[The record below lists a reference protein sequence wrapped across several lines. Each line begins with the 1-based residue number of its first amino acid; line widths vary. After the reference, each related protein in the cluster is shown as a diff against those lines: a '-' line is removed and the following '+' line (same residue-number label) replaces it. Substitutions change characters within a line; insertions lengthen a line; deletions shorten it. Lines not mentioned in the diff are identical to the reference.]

1 MLNRKQYEKE
11 IELARESQIRELTL
25 RLSSAFDINANIRAQ
40 DITTKP
46 DEALLDEIMNIDI
59 PRQGRDAGEVADE
72 LVNKVFRTSLLTQHP
87 RFFSF
92 VASGVSPY
100 SIAGSILSDIYN
112 INNCGYETAP
122 PISLIE
128 EKLIRW
134 MGSRAGFG
142 DGCGGVF
149 TSGGSLSNLTGM
161 LAARG
166 KKLTEDEYSS
176 GSAYISDQTH
186 SSVKKGLR
194 LMGIRSSNIVIIPSD
209 DNFKMRC
216 DLLENAVKRDIAC
229 GKKPFLVVGTLG
241 TTNTGSIDPLEKISE
256 IAKTYDMWM
265 HVDGAFGGSVLFSDI
280 YNHLAAGVENADSL
294 SWDTHKWAMQ
304 VYSCSCIIARNKK
317 DLINVF
323 AEHPE
328 YLEDVINSEHTDSWD
343 LGIEM
348 SRPARAIK
356 LWYTV
361 QAMGTDLLADI
372 IDYPFFYSSLAR
384 KELEKLDG
392 WEITSPP
399 MCGTITFRYAPPG
412 LSEKETDDLN
422 GAVSKQIIDE
432 NYAYI
437 VTTTIKGM
445 RVLRMNMINYNTTDE
460 DIISTVRRLDEIAR
474 SLYEKKGTEAAAERP
489 AEQQ

>member
-1 MLNRKQYEKE
+1 MINREQYEREIQSSKE
-11 IELARESQIRELTL
+11 AQIKELTL
-25 RLSSAFDINANIRAQ
+25 HLAEIFDVNTNVRNQ
-40 DITTKP
+40 DITVKP
-46 DEALLDEIMNIDI
+46 DEALLDEIKNIEI
-59 PRQGRDAGEVADE
+59 PRTGRDAKEVADE
-72 LVNKVFRTSLLTQHP
+72 LINKVFKTSLLTQHP

-100 SIAGSILSDIYN
+100 SIVGSVLSDIYN

-128 EKLIRW
+128 EKLIKW

-142 DGCGGVF
+142 EECGGVF

-166 KKLTEDEYSS
+166 KKLTEDEYPI

-194 LMGIRSSNIVIIPSD
+194 LMGIRSENIVIIPSD
-209 DNFKMRC
+209 ENFKMRC
-216 DLLENAVKRDIAC
+216 DLLDEAIVRDIAN

-241 TTNTGSIDPLEKISE
+241 TTNTGSIDPLDRISE

-265 HVDGAFGGSVLFSDI
+265 HVDGAFGGSILFSEI
-280 YNHLAAGVENADSL
+280 YNHLAKGIEHADSL

-304 VYSCSCIIARNKK
+304 VYSCSCIIAKNKK

-361 QAMGTDLLADI
+361 QAMGTDMLADV
-372 IDYPFFYSSLAR
+372 IDYPFFYASLVK
-384 KELEKLDG
+384 KELEKLAD

-399 MCGTITFRYAPPG
+399 MCGTITFRFAPKG
-412 LSEKETDDLN
+412 LSDKETDDIN
-422 GAVSKQIIDE
+422 GAISKQIIDE
-432 NYAYI
+432 NFAYI
-437 VTTTIKGM
+437 VTTTIKNK
-445 RVLRMNMINYNTTDE
+445 RVLRMNMINCNTTD
-460 DIISTVRRLDEIAR
+460 DDVISTVRHLDEIAHQ
-474 SLYEKKGTEAAAERP
+474 LC
-489 AEQQ
+489 

>member
-1 MLNRKQYEKE
+1 MLNREQYEKE
-11 IELARESQIRELTL
+11 IQSAGEAQIKELMARLYEVLDVNT
-25 RLSSAFDINANIRAQ
+25 NIRNQ
-40 DITTKP
+40 NITVRP
-46 DEALLDEIMNIDI
+46 DSGLLDEIMRMEI
-59 PRQGRDAGEVADE
+59 PAKGRDPKEVADE
-72 LVNKVFRTSLLTQHP
+72 LVEKVFKTSLLTQHP

-100 SIAGSILSDIYN
+100 SIVGSILSDIYN

-128 EKLIRW
+128 EKLIKW
-134 MGSRAGFG
+134 MGARAGFG
-142 DGCGGVF
+142 EECGGIF

-166 KKLTEDEYSS
+166 KKLTEDEYPI
-176 GSAYISDQTH
+176 GTAYLSDQTH

-194 LMGIRSSNIVIIPSD
+194 LMGIRSDNIVIIPSD
-209 DNFKMRC
+209 DSFRMRL
-216 DLLENAVKRDIAC
+216 DLLEDAIKADMER
-229 GKKPFLVVGTLG
+229 GRKPFLVIGTLG
-241 TTNTGSIDPLEKISE
+241 TTNTGSIDPLEGISG
-256 IAKTYDMWM
+256 IAAKYDMWM

-280 YNHLAAGVENADSL
+280 YNHLAVGVEKADSL

-304 VYSCSCIIARNKK
+304 VYSCSCIIAKDKK
-317 DLINVF
+317 DLISVF

-356 LWYTV
+356 LWNTI
-361 QAMGTDLLADI
+361 QAMGTDMIADV

-384 KELEKLDG
+384 RELEKLPG

-399 MCGTITFRYAPPG
+399 MCGTITFRFAPDG
-412 LSEKETDDLN
+412 LSEKRLDELN
-422 GAVSKQIIDE
+422 GEISRAIIDE

-437 VTTTIKGM
+437 VTTTIKGK
-445 RVLRMNMINYNTTDE
+445 RVLRMNMINCNTTDE
-460 DIISTVRRLDEIAR
+460 DVINTVRRLDDIAHR
-474 SLYEKKGTEAAAERP
+474 LCNN
-489 AEQQ
+489 

>member
-1 MLNRKQYEKE
+1 MLNRKQYDKDIVSAKKLQIEELKE
-11 IELARESQIRELTL
+11 
-25 RLSSAFDINANIRAQ
+25 RLSEVFDVNTNIHNQ
-40 DITTKP
+40 NITVAP
-46 DEALLDEIMNIDI
+46 DEDLLEEIMNIEI
-59 PRQGRDAGEVADE
+59 PRAGRDAKDVADE
-72 LVNKVFRTSLLTQHP
+72 LVNKVFKTSLLTQHP

-142 DGCGGVF
+142 DECGGVF

-161 LAARG
+161 IAARC
-166 KKLTEDEYSS
+166 KKLTEDEYSI
-176 GSAYISDQTH
+176 GTAYISDQTH
-186 SSVKKGLR
+186 SSVKKGFR
-194 LMGIRSSNIVIIPSD
+194 LMGIKTANVSVIPSD
-209 DNFKMRC
+209 DAFKMRV
-216 DLLENAVKRDIAC
+216 DLLEEAIKKDLAD

-241 TTNTGSIDPLEKISE
+241 TTNTGSIDPLDKISE
-256 IAKTYDMWM
+256 IAKKYEMWM

-280 YNHLAAGVENADSL
+280 YCHLAKGIEEADSL

-304 VYSCSCIIARNKK
+304 VYSCSCIIAKDKK
-317 DLINVF
+317 DLINAF
-323 AEHPE
+323 MEHPE

-361 QAMGTDLLADI
+361 QAMGTDLLADV
-372 IDYPFFYSSLAR
+372 IDYPFFHSSLVK
-384 KELEKLDG
+384 KELEKLEG

-399 MCGTITFRYAPPG
+399 MCGTITFRFAPKG
-412 LSEKETDDLN
+412 LSEKEMDDLN
-422 GAVSKQIIDE
+422 GAISRKIIED

-437 VTTTIKGM
+437 VTTTIKGK
-445 RVLRMNMINYNTTDE
+445 RALRMNMINCNSTDE
-460 DIISTVRRLDEIAR
+460 DIISTVRKLDEIAHE
-474 SLYEKKGTEAAAERP
+474 LV
-489 AEQQ
+489 

>member
-1 MLNRKQYEKE
+1 MINREQYEREIQSSKE
-11 IELARESQIRELTL
+11 AQIKELTL
-25 RLSSAFDINANIRAQ
+25 HIAEIFDVNTNVRNQ
-40 DITTKP
+40 DITVKP
-46 DEALLDEIMNIDI
+46 DEALLDEIKNIEI
-59 PRQGRDAGEVADE
+59 PRTGRDAKEVADE
-72 LVNKVFRTSLLTQHP
+72 LINKVFKTSLLTQHP

-100 SIAGSILSDIYN
+100 SIVGSVLSDIYN

-128 EKLIRW
+128 EKLIKW

-142 DGCGGVF
+142 EECGGVF

-166 KKLTEDEYSS
+166 KKLTEDEYPI

-194 LMGIRSSNIVIIPSD
+194 LMGIRSENVVIIPSD
-209 DNFKMRC
+209 ENFKMRC
-216 DLLENAVKRDIAC
+216 DLLDEAIVRDIAN

-241 TTNTGSIDPLEKISE
+241 TTNTGSIDPLDRISE

-265 HVDGAFGGSVLFSDI
+265 HVDGAFGGSILFSEI
-280 YNHLAAGVENADSL
+280 YNHLAKGIERADSL

-304 VYSCSCIIARNKK
+304 VYSCSCIIAKNKK

-361 QAMGTDLLADI
+361 QAMGTDMLADV
-372 IDYPFFYSSLAR
+372 IDYPFFYASLVK
-384 KELEKLDG
+384 KELEKLAD

-399 MCGTITFRYAPPG
+399 MCGTITFRFAPKG
-412 LSEKETDDLN
+412 LSDKETDDIN
-422 GAVSKQIIDE
+422 GAISKQIIDE
-432 NYAYI
+432 NFAYI
-437 VTTTIKGM
+437 VTTTIKNK
-445 RVLRMNMINYNTTDE
+445 RVLRMNMINCNTTD
-460 DIISTVRRLDEIAR
+460 DDVISTVRHLDEIAHQ
-474 SLYEKKGTEAAAERP
+474 LY
-489 AEQQ
+489 

>member
-1 MLNRKQYEKE
+1 MMLDKKQYEKE
-11 IELARESQIRELTL
+11 LQAAREAQIRDLTE
-25 RLSSAFDINANIRAQ
+25 RLAEVFDVNTNVQAQ
-40 DITTKP
+40 EITKKP
-46 DEALLDEIMNIDI
+46 DDALLEELKNIEI
-59 PRQGRDAGEVADE
+59 PRAGRDAKEVADE
-72 LVNKVFRTSLLTQHP
+72 LVEKVFKTSLLTQHP

-122 PISLIE
+122 PISIIE
-128 EKLIRW
+128 EKLIAW

-142 DGCGGVF
+142 PECGGVF

-166 KKLTEDEYSS
+166 KKLTEDEYPI
-176 GSAYISDQTH
+176 GCAYLSDQTH

-194 LMGIRSSNIVIIPSD
+194 LMGVRSDNIRIIPSD
-209 DNFKMRC
+209 DDFKLRC
-216 DLLENAVKRDIAC
+216 DLLEEAIRADLDA
-229 GKKPFLVVGTLG
+229 GKKPFLVIGTLG
-241 TTNTGSIDPLEKISE
+241 TTNTGSIDPLDQIAE
-256 IAKTYDMWM
+256 IAKKYGLWL

-280 YNHLAAGVENADSL
+280 YNHLAKGIEQADSL

-304 VYSCSCIIARNKK
+304 VYSCSCIIAKNKK
-317 DLINVF
+317 DLIATF

-328 YLEDVINSEHTDSWD
+328 YLADVIDSEHADSWD

-361 QAMGTDLLADI
+361 QAMGTDLLADV
-372 IDYPFFYSSLAR
+372 IDYPFFYASLVK
-384 KELEKLDG
+384 KELEKLPN

-412 LSEKETDDLN
+412 LSDAETDALN
-422 GAVSKQIIDE
+422 GAISRQIIDE
-432 NYAYI
+432 NFAYI
-437 VTTTIKGM
+437 VTTTIKNK
-445 RVLRMNMINYNTTDE
+445 RVLRMNMINCRTTDE
-460 DIISTVRRLDEIAR
+460 DVIQTVERLDEIAKR
-474 SLYEKKGTEAAAERP
+474 IDLKNI
-489 AEQQ
+489 

>member
-1 MLNRKQYEKE
+1 MINREQYEREIQSSKE
-11 IELARESQIRELTL
+11 AQIKELTL
-25 RLSSAFDINANIRAQ
+25 HIAEIFDVNTNVRNQ
-40 DITTKP
+40 DITVKP
-46 DEALLDEIMNIDI
+46 DEALLDEIKNIEI
-59 PRQGRDAGEVADE
+59 PRTGRDAKEVADE
-72 LVNKVFRTSLLTQHP
+72 LINKMFKTSLLTQHP

-100 SIAGSILSDIYN
+100 SIVGSVLSDIYN

-128 EKLIRW
+128 EKLIKW

-142 DGCGGVF
+142 EECGGVF

-166 KKLTEDEYSS
+166 KKLTEDEYPI

-194 LMGIRSSNIVIIPSD
+194 LMGIRSENIVIIPSD
-209 DNFKMRC
+209 ENFKMRC
-216 DLLENAVKRDIAC
+216 DLLDEAIVRDIAN

-241 TTNTGSIDPLEKISE
+241 TTNTGSIDPLDRISE

-265 HVDGAFGGSVLFSDI
+265 HVDGAFGGSVLFSEI
-280 YNHLAAGVENADSL
+280 YNHLAKGIERADSL

-304 VYSCSCIIARNKK
+304 VYSCSCIIAKNKK

-361 QAMGTDLLADI
+361 QAMGTDMLADV
-372 IDYPFFYSSLAR
+372 IDYPFFYASLVK
-384 KELEKLDG
+384 KELEKLAD

-399 MCGTITFRYAPPG
+399 MCGTITFRFAPKG
-412 LSEKETDDLN
+412 LSDKETDDIN
-422 GAVSKQIIDE
+422 GAISKQIIDE
-432 NYAYI
+432 NFAYI
-437 VTTTIKGM
+437 VTTTIKNK
-445 RVLRMNMINYNTTDE
+445 RVLRMNMINCNTTD
-460 DIISTVRRLDEIAR
+460 DDVISTVRHLDEIAHQ
-474 SLYEKKGTEAAAERP
+474 LY
-489 AEQQ
+489 

>member
-1 MLNRKQYEKE
+1 MLNRYEYEQKIQLAKE
-11 IELARESQIRELTL
+11 EQIKELTN
-25 RLSSAFDINANIRAQ
+25 RLSEVFDVNTNVRKQ
-40 DITTKP
+40 DITIKP
-46 DEALLDEIMNIDI
+46 DKELLEEIMNIEI
-59 PRQGRDAGEVADE
+59 PKAGRDAREVADE
-72 LVNKVFRTSLLTQHP
+72 LVNKVFKTSLLTQHP

-100 SIAGSILSDIYN
+100 SIVGSILSDIYN

-128 EKLIRW
+128 EKLIKW

-142 DGCGGVF
+142 DECGGVF

-166 KKLTEDEYSS
+166 KKLTEDEYPI

-194 LMGIRSSNIVIIPSD
+194 LMGIRRDNIIIIPSD

-216 DLLENAVKRDIAC
+216 DLLEEKIKEDIKN

-241 TTNTGSIDPLEKISE
+241 TTNTGSIDPLDKIAKV
-256 IAKTYDMWM
+256 AKTYNMWM
-265 HVDGAFGGSVLFSDI
+265 HVDGAFGGSILFSDI
-280 YNHLAAGVENADSL
+280 YNNLAKGIEEADSL

-304 VYSCSCIIARNKK
+304 VYSCSCIIAKNKK

-361 QAMGTDLLADI
+361 QAMGTDMLADV
-372 IDYPFFYSSLAR
+372 IDYPFFYSSIVK
-384 KELEKLDG
+384 KELEKLKD

-399 MCGTITFRYAPPG
+399 MCGTITFRYAPNG
-412 LSEKETDDLN
+412 LTSKEIDDLN
-422 GAVSKQIIDE
+422 GAISKQIIEE
-432 NYAYI
+432 NFAYI
-437 VTTTIKGM
+437 VTTTIKNK
-445 RVLRMNMINYNTTDE
+445 RVLRMNMINCNTTDE
-460 DIISTVRRLDEIAR
+460 DVKNTIIHLNEIATK
-474 SLYEKKGTEAAAERP
+474 LYQNK
-489 AEQQ
+489 

>member
-1 MLNRKQYEKE
+1 MLDREQYESE
-11 IELARESQIRELTL
+11 IRSAKKAQIEELTL
-25 RLSSAFDINANIRAQ
+25 RLSEAFDVNTNVRSQA
-40 DITTKP
+40 ITAKP
-46 DEALLDEIMNIDI
+46 DEALLNEIMSIEI
-59 PRQGRDAGEVADE
+59 PRAGRDAREVADE
-72 LVNKVFRTSLLTQHP
+72 LVNKVFKTSLLTQHP

-122 PISLIE
+122 PISIIE

-142 DGCGGVF
+142 DECGGVF

-166 KKLTEDEYSS
+166 KKLCEDEYPI
-176 GSAYISDQTH
+176 GSAYLSDQTH

-194 LMGIRSSNIVIIPSD
+194 LMGIRSDNIVIIPSD
-209 DNFKMRC
+209 DAFKMRC
-216 DLLENAVKRDIAC
+216 DLLEEAIKKDLAK

-241 TTNTGSIDPLEKISE
+241 TTNTGSIDPLDTIAH
-256 IAKTYDMWM
+256 IAKRYDMWM

-280 YNHLAAGVENADSL
+280 YNHLAKGIENADSL

-304 VYSCSCIIARNKK
+304 VYSCSCIIAKNKK

-328 YLEDVINSEHTDSWD
+328 YLEDVIDSEHTDSWD

-361 QAMGTDLLADI
+361 QAMGTDLLADV
-372 IDYPFFYSSLAR
+372 IDYPFYYGSIAGR
-384 KELEKLDG
+384 ELNKLPD
-392 WEITSPP
+392 WEVTSPP
-399 MCGTITFRYAPPG
+399 MCGTVTFRFAPRG
-412 LSEKETDDLN
+412 LSDNELDELN
-422 GAVSKQIIDE
+422 GAISKRIIDE

-437 VTTTIKGM
+437 VTTTVKNR
-445 RVLRMNMINYNTTDE
+445 RVLRMNMINCNTTDE
-460 DIISTVRRLDEIAR
+460 DVISTIRHLDKIAHE
-474 SLYEKKGTEAAAERP
+474 LLGK
-489 AEQQ
+489 

>member
-1 MLNRKQYEKE
+1 MINREQYEREIQSSKE
-11 IELARESQIRELTL
+11 AQIKELTL
-25 RLSSAFDINANIRAQ
+25 HLAEIFDVNTNVRNQ
-40 DITTKP
+40 DITVKP
-46 DEALLDEIMNIDI
+46 DEALLDEIKNIEI
-59 PRQGRDAGEVADE
+59 PRTGRDAKEVADE
-72 LVNKVFRTSLLTQHP
+72 LINKVFKTSLLTQHP

-100 SIAGSILSDIYN
+100 SIVGSVLSDIYN

-128 EKLIRW
+128 EKLIKW

-142 DGCGGVF
+142 EECGGVF

-166 KKLTEDEYSS
+166 KKLTEDEYPI

-194 LMGIRSSNIVIIPSD
+194 LMGIRSENIVIIPSD
-209 DNFKMRC
+209 ENFKMRC
-216 DLLENAVKRDIAC
+216 DLLDEAIVRDIAN

-241 TTNTGSIDPLEKISE
+241 TTNTGSIDPLDRISE

-265 HVDGAFGGSVLFSDI
+265 HVDGAFGGSVLFSEI
-280 YNHLAAGVENADSL
+280 YNHLAKGIERADSL

-304 VYSCSCIIARNKK
+304 VYSCSCIIAKNKK

-361 QAMGTDLLADI
+361 QAMGTDMLADV
-372 IDYPFFYSSLAR
+372 IDYPFFYASLVK
-384 KELEKLDG
+384 KELEKLAD

-399 MCGTITFRYAPPG
+399 MCGTITFRFAPKG
-412 LSEKETDDLN
+412 LSDKETDDIN
-422 GAVSKQIIDE
+422 GAISKQIIDE
-432 NYAYI
+432 NFAYI
-437 VTTTIKGM
+437 VTTTIKNK
-445 RVLRMNMINYNTTDE
+445 RVLRMNMINCNTTD
-460 DIISTVRRLDEIAR
+460 DDVISTVRHLDEIAHQ
-474 SLYEKKGTEAAAERP
+474 LY
-489 AEQQ
+489 

>member
-1 MLNRKQYEKE
+1 MLDRKQYQEQIESAKKE
-11 IELARESQIRELTL
+11 QIEELKA
-25 RLSSAFDINANIRAQ
+25 RLSEVFDINTEIRRQ
-40 DITTKP
+40 PITVRP
-46 DEALLDEIMNIDI
+46 DEALLREIADMPI
-59 PRQGRDAGEVADE
+59 PREGRNAKEVADE
-72 LVNKVFRTSLLTQHP
+72 LVEKVFKTSLLTQHP

-134 MGSRAGFG
+134 MGSRAGF
-142 DGCGGVF
+142 DDACGGVF

-166 KKLTEDEYSS
+166 KKLTEDEYPA
-176 GSAYISDQTH
+176 GTAYLSDQTH

-194 LMGIRSSNIVIIPSD
+194 LMGIRSGNIVIIPSD
-209 DNFKMRC
+209 EDFRMRT
-216 DLLENAVKRDIAC
+216 DLLEEAVRKDLAA

-241 TTNTGSIDPLEKISE
+241 TTNTGSIDPLDKIAAL
-256 IAKTYDMWM
+256 AKTYDMWM
-265 HVDGAFGGSVLFSDI
+265 HVDGAYGGSVLFSDI
-280 YNHLAAGVENADSL
+280 YSHLAAGIEQADSL

-304 VYSCSCIIARNKK
+304 VYSCSCLIARNKK
-317 DLINVF
+317 DLISVF

-328 YLEDVINSEHTDSWD
+328 YLEDVIDSEHTDSWD

-348 SRPARAIK
+348 SRPARAVK

-361 QAMGTDLLADI
+361 QAMGTDLLADV
-372 IDYPFFYSSLAR
+372 IDYPFFYTFLVK
-384 KELEKLDG
+384 KELDRMPD

-399 MCGTITFRYAPPG
+399 MCGTITFRFAPAG
-412 LSEKETDDLN
+412 LTESQRDELN
-422 GAVSKQIIDE
+422 GAVSRQIIEE
-432 NYAYI
+432 NFAYI
-437 VTTTIKGM
+437 VTTTIKGK
-445 RVLRMNMINYNTTDE
+445 RVLRMNIINCNATDE
-460 DIISTVRRLDEIAR
+460 DVISTVRQLDIIAH
-474 SLYEKKGTEAAAERP
+474 SLLRERGL
-489 AEQQ
+489 

>member
-1 MLNRKQYEKE
+1 MINREQYEREIQSSKE
-11 IELARESQIRELTL
+11 AQIKELTL
-25 RLSSAFDINANIRAQ
+25 HIAEIFDVNTNVRNQ
-40 DITTKP
+40 DITVKP
-46 DEALLDEIMNIDI
+46 DEALLDEIKNIEI
-59 PRQGRDAGEVADE
+59 PRTGRDAKEVADE
-72 LVNKVFRTSLLTQHP
+72 LINKVFKTSLLTQHP

-100 SIAGSILSDIYN
+100 SIVGSVLSDIYN

-128 EKLIRW
+128 EKLIKW

-142 DGCGGVF
+142 EECGGVF

-166 KKLTEDEYSS
+166 KKLTEDEYPI

-194 LMGIRSSNIVIIPSD
+194 LMGIRSENVVIIPSD
-209 DNFKMRC
+209 ENFKMRC
-216 DLLENAVKRDIAC
+216 DLLDEAIVRDIAN

-241 TTNTGSIDPLEKISE
+241 TTNTGSIDPLDRISE

-265 HVDGAFGGSVLFSDI
+265 HVDGAFGGSVLFSEI
-280 YNHLAAGVENADSL
+280 YNHLAKGIERADSL

-304 VYSCSCIIARNKK
+304 VYSCSCIIAKNKK

-361 QAMGTDLLADI
+361 QAMGTDMLADV
-372 IDYPFFYSSLAR
+372 IDYPFFYASLVK
-384 KELEKLDG
+384 KELEKLAD

-399 MCGTITFRYAPPG
+399 MCGTITFRFAPKG
-412 LSEKETDDLN
+412 LSDKETDDIN
-422 GAVSKQIIDE
+422 GAISKQIIDE
-432 NYAYI
+432 NFAYI
-437 VTTTIKGM
+437 VTTTIKNK
-445 RVLRMNMINYNTTDE
+445 RVLRMNMINCNTTD
-460 DIISTVRRLDEIAR
+460 DDVISTVRHLDEIAHQ
-474 SLYEKKGTEAAAERP
+474 LY
-489 AEQQ
+489 

>member
-1 MLNRKQYEKE
+1 MINREQYEKE
-11 IELARESQIRELTL
+11 ILAAKEKQIGSLSRRLSEVFSVNTNIRE
-25 RLSSAFDINANIRAQ
+25 Q
-40 DITTKP
+40 EITEKP
-46 DEALLDEIMNIDI
+46 DDALLEEIKNIEI
-59 PRQGRDAGEVADE
+59 PRSGRDAEEVADE
-72 LVNKVFRTSLLTQHP
+72 LVNKVFKTSLLTQHP

-142 DGCGGVF
+142 DECGGVF

-161 LAARG
+161 IAARG
-166 KKLTEDEYSS
+166 NRLTEDEYPI
-176 GSAYISDQTH
+176 GTAYLSDQAH

-194 LMGIRSSNIVIIPSD
+194 LMGIRSDNIIIIPSD
-209 DNFKMRC
+209 DQFRMRC
-216 DLLENAVKRDIAC
+216 DLLEQAIENDIMN

-241 TTNTGSIDPLEKISE
+241 TTNTGSIDPLDTISE
-256 IAKTYDMWM
+256 IASAHDMWM
-265 HVDGAFGGSVLFSDI
+265 HVDGAFGGSILFSDI
-280 YNHLAAGVENADSL
+280 YNHLAKGIEKADSL

-304 VYSCSCIIARNKK
+304 VYSCSCIIAKNKK

-348 SRPARAIK
+348 SRPARAVK

-361 QAMGTDLLADI
+361 QAMGTDLLADV
-372 IDYPFFYSSLAR
+372 IDYPFFYSSLVK
-384 KELEKLDG
+384 KELEKLSD

-399 MCGTITFRYAPPG
+399 MCGTITFRFAPDG
-412 LSEKETDDLN
+412 LSDREIDDLN
-422 GAVSKQIIDE
+422 GAISRRIIDE

-437 VTTTIKGM
+437 VTTTIKNK
-445 RVLRMNMINYNTTDE
+445 RVLRMNMINCNTTD
-460 DIISTVRRLDEIAR
+460 DDVISTVRHLDEIAR
-474 SLYEKKGTEAAAERP
+474 DLYGKN
-489 AEQQ
+489 

>member
-1 MLNRKQYEKE
+1 MINREQYEREIQSSKE
-11 IELARESQIRELTL
+11 AQIKELTL
-25 RLSSAFDINANIRAQ
+25 HIAEIFDVNTNVRNQ
-40 DITTKP
+40 DITVKP
-46 DEALLDEIMNIDI
+46 DEALLDEIKNIEI
-59 PRQGRDAGEVADE
+59 PRTGRDAKEVADE
-72 LVNKVFRTSLLTQHP
+72 LINKVFKTSLLTQHP

-100 SIAGSILSDIYN
+100 SIVGSVLSDIYN

-128 EKLIRW
+128 EKLIKW

-142 DGCGGVF
+142 EECGGVF

-166 KKLTEDEYSS
+166 KKLTEDEYPI

-194 LMGIRSSNIVIIPSD
+194 LMGIRSENIVIIPSD
-209 DNFKMRC
+209 ENFKMRC
-216 DLLENAVKRDIAC
+216 DLLDEAIVRDIAN

-241 TTNTGSIDPLEKISE
+241 TTNTGSIDPLDRISE

-265 HVDGAFGGSVLFSDI
+265 HVDGAFGGSVLFSEI
-280 YNHLAAGVENADSL
+280 YNHLAKGIERADSL

-304 VYSCSCIIARNKK
+304 VYSCSCIIAKNKK

-361 QAMGTDLLADI
+361 QAMGTDMLADV
-372 IDYPFFYSSLAR
+372 IDYPFFFASLVK
-384 KELEKLDG
+384 KELEKLAD

-399 MCGTITFRYAPPG
+399 MCGTITFRFAPKG
-412 LSEKETDDLN
+412 LSDKETDDIN
-422 GAVSKQIIDE
+422 GAISKQIIDE
-432 NYAYI
+432 NFAYI
-437 VTTTIKGM
+437 VTTTIKNK
-445 RVLRMNMINYNTTDE
+445 RVLRMNMINCNTTD
-460 DIISTVRRLDEIAR
+460 DDVISTVRHLDEIAHQ
-474 SLYEKKGTEAAAERP
+474 LY
-489 AEQQ
+489 

>member
-1 MLNRKQYEKE
+1 MINREQYEREIQSSKE
-11 IELARESQIRELTL
+11 AQIKELTL
-25 RLSSAFDINANIRAQ
+25 HIAEIFDVNTNVRNQ
-40 DITTKP
+40 DITVKP
-46 DEALLDEIMNIDI
+46 DEALLDEIKNIEI
-59 PRQGRDAGEVADE
+59 PRTGRDAKEVADE
-72 LVNKVFRTSLLTQHP
+72 LINKVFKTSLLTQHP

-100 SIAGSILSDIYN
+100 SIVGSVLSDIYN

-128 EKLIRW
+128 EKLIKW

-142 DGCGGVF
+142 EECGGVF

-166 KKLTEDEYSS
+166 KKLTEDEYPI

-194 LMGIRSSNIVIIPSD
+194 LMGIRSENIVIIPSD
-209 DNFKMRC
+209 ENFKMRC
-216 DLLENAVKRDIAC
+216 DLLDEAIVRDIAN

-241 TTNTGSIDPLEKISE
+241 TTNTGSIDPLDRISE

-265 HVDGAFGGSVLFSDI
+265 HVDGAFGGSVLFSEI
-280 YNHLAAGVENADSL
+280 YNHLAKGIERADSL

-304 VYSCSCIIARNKK
+304 VYSCSCIIAKNKK

-361 QAMGTDLLADI
+361 QAMGTDMLADV
-372 IDYPFFYSSLAR
+372 IDYPFFYASLVK
-384 KELEKLDG
+384 KELEKLAD

-399 MCGTITFRYAPPG
+399 MCGTITFRFAPKG
-412 LSEKETDDLN
+412 LSDKETDDIN
-422 GAVSKQIIDE
+422 GAISKQIIDE
-432 NYAYI
+432 NFAYI
-437 VTTTIKGM
+437 VTTTIKNK
-445 RVLRMNMINYNTTDE
+445 RVLRMNMINCNTTD
-460 DIISTVRRLDEIAR
+460 DDVISTVRHLDEIAHQ
-474 SLYEKKGTEAAAERP
+474 LY
-489 AEQQ
+489 